1 MKKLVALVLIV
12 MFMGFEVQAATLAGA
27 ITKYK
32 NSNYT
37 GCINDLDSVLTSM
50 SKKKDKDMA
59 QKVMGTINK
68 FDSQKLINGDVNE
81 NKKFNEEMKKIAK
94 YDSVDST
101 KWAYIFYY
109 YALSLHQIGMG
120 QNALR
125 YYAVAKVFS
134 PQSKIGQ
141 YADVA
146 KQCLDAPGS
155 CASSDIDEFIKS
167 GKQVDDAI
175 IKKELQQK
183 IEKQKEEINR
193 GQGLSYDNESLDNK
207 IAWVDA
213 GVPDINEIG
222 KADTSSMSNDMPTD
236 EEIGRA
242 VRTLQKAGINPVSYM
257 NAPVNNEYAQ
267 LNALLNDG
275 NNNGY
280 SNDYATMMMMNNQT
294 GKISP
299 EVMQTLMRQQMMG
312 GFGF

>member
-1 MKKLVALVLIV
+1 MKKIVSLVLIM
-12 MFMGFEVQAATLAGA
+12 MFMGLEVQAATLAGA

-37 GCINDLDSVLTSM
+37 GCINDLDDILVSM
-50 SKKKDKDMA
+50 SKKNDKDIA
-59 QKVMGTINK
+59 QKVMGAINK
-68 FDSQKLINGDVNE
+68 LDSQKLINGDDTE

-94 YDSVDST
+94 YDSLDST

-141 YADVA
+141 YADIA
-146 KQCLDAPGS
+146 KTCLDAPGS

-175 IKKELQQK
+175 IRKELQNK

-193 GQGLSYDNESLDNK
+193 GQGLSYDTENLDNK

-222 KADTSSMSNDMPTD
+222 KNETSSMSNDMPTD

-242 VRTLQKAGINPVSYM
+242 VRTLQKIGINPVNYM
-257 NAPVNNEYAQ
+257 NTPVNNEYAQ
-267 LNALLNDG
+267 INALLNDG
-275 NNNGY
+275 NTNY
-280 SNDYATMMMMNNQT
+280 SNDYATMMMMNNSN